1 MHIPSLQKKC
11 FELTISALEKKYAV
25 RCTQYHGMLP
35 HYMGLLP
42 AFTHPVQL
50 LATVNIYKII
60 MQFSSYIMKPE
71 SIHKTAKI

>member
-1 MHIPSLQKKC
+1 MHISSLQKNV
-11 FELTISALEKKYAV
+11 LNSPLMPWIKYAV
-25 RCTQYHGMLP
+25 RYKQYHGMLP